1 MHSCRITM
9 TTGTRALSL
18 SAETNLSLATIVSLH
33 GEQLNMFMFSNET
46 PSLLCLNMVP
56 MRRGLSAVHKAVY
69 EAVSILERTLIWRH
83 QFTSL

>member
-1 MHSCRITM
+1 M

-33 GEQLNMFMFSNET
+33 GEQLNMFMFCNET
-46 PSLLCLNMVP
+46 PSLLCVNMVP
-56 MRRGLSAVHKAVY
+56 MRRGLSAPHKAVY
-69 EAVSILERTLIWRH
+69 EAVSVFERTLIWRH